1 MKHCIQKTTCFLFA
15 FALLLGTIFLTPV
28 SVNAALKNI
37 VKPQSWEVAN
47 GGEPVVKDM
56 TLPAPSD
63 EVYLLIGTNAPAACT
78 IMIFNSEDMEV
89 DSLQITETDA
99 SWAES
104 ENGIFINGYSGSFA
118 AGDYHIALTFE
129 KATAYQFSVVAEI
142 PEAVISN
149 TTLTLTAGFT
159 KTLSVKDNTGSV
171 KWKSSKPA
179 IASVDSKGTVT
190 AKKAGK
196 STITATVDGKQLKCT
211 VTVKTNKYTASKLT
225 NSEISY
231 GEASWEAYSAAY
243 NANGGLD
250 IKFRMVNSSG
260 HYSEYLKNIVV
271 KVKTAKGSTAAVYK
285 KAHFPL
291 YVSDQSYKDFKIT
304 IPKSDLKIKKTIDLR
319 NASIQTD
326 GKYGYTYYSY

>member
-1 MKHCIQKTTCFLFA
+1 MKHCIQKTTCFLLV
-15 FALLLGTIFLTPV
+15 FALLVGTVFFTPV

-159 KTLSVKDNTGSV
+159 KTLRDR
-171 KWKSSKPA
+171 
-179 IASVDSKGTVT
+179 
-190 AKKAGK
+190 K
-196 STITATVDGKQLKCT
+196 STRL
-211 VTVKTNKYTASKLT
+211 
-225 NSEISY
+225 
-231 GEASWEAYSAAY
+231 
-243 NANGGLD
+243 
-250 IKFRMVNSSG
+250 NSS
-260 HYSEYLKNIVV
+260 HESD
-271 KVKTAKGSTAAVYK
+271 KG
-285 KAHFPL
+285 
-291 YVSDQSYKDFKIT
+291 
-304 IPKSDLKIKKTIDLR
+304 
-319 NASIQTD
+319 
-326 GKYGYTYYSY
+326 